1 MPVYLSSSA
10 YGVSSVLLF
19 GWFVF
24 VVVLGIGLYVSVQK
38 GRR

>member
-1 MPVYLSSSA
+1 MPVHVSSAA

-19 GWFVF
+19 GWLVF
-24 VVVLGIGLYVSVQK
+24 VVVLGIGLYASVQK